1 ILLSS
6 MTGYAPTEVQITG
19 VVHEYSTLPGVRED
33 VVDIMLN
40 LKGVVFKLHSRE
52 EVTLTLSKTGPGQ
65 VLASD
70 IDLPHDAEIINPD
83 HVIANLSEE
92 GKLEMTIKVERGRG
106 YVPGNVR
113 ALSED
118 RQHTIGRIVLDAS
131 YSPVRRVS
139 YAVENARVEQRTDL
153 DKLVLDIETN
163 GVLNPEEAVRQAA
176 RILMDQISVFAALE

>member
-1 ILLSS
+1 MSQGFLKPRSIEVEPISKNHARVVMEPFERGYGHTLGNALRRILLSS

-92 GKLEMTIKVERGRG
+92 GKLEMTIKVEQGRG

-118 RQHTIGRIVLDAS
+118 RQHTIG
-131 YSPVRRVS
+131 
-139 YAVENARVEQRTDL
+139 
-153 DKLVLDIETN
+153 
-163 GVLNPEEAVRQAA
+163 
-176 RILMDQISVFAALE
+176 